1 MIPKKQQQQLQSS
14 NTQSSST
21 QQTQD
26 KYEKKITP
34 ISNTLNI
41 CKLINQL
48 IYYSI
53 KFKFISIH

>member
-1 MIPKKQQQQLQSS
+1 MIPKKQQQLQSS

-26 KYEKKITP
+26 KYKKKYNTQ

>member
-1 MIPKKQQQQLQSS
+1 MIPKKQQQLQSS

-26 KYEKKITP
+26 KYKKKYNTQ

-48 IYYSI
+48 INYSI